1 MSNKF
6 REITEPQLEQEEQVV
21 AEPVAAPSPSKS
33 YGKPRKKGVL
43 AKALSSIFSGTFLSN
58 EKTVAHVPFILF
70 VAALTLLYITNGYY
84 ADDKVREFNK
94 STNQLKELRSEYIS
108 TKSELM
114 FASKQSE
121 VAKAVAADGLF
132 EPVVPPK
139 KIEADSAELYKGI
152 NENVFGN

>member
-1 MSNKF
+1 MANKF
-6 REITEPQLEQEEQVV
+6 REIPEPQEKQEQKVT
-21 AEPVAAPSPSKS
+21 EPVAAPSPPKS
-33 YGKPRKKGVL
+33 PAKPRKKGVL
-43 AKALSSIFSGTFLSN
+43 AKALASIFSGSFLSN
-58 EKTVAHVPFILF
+58 EKSFAHVPFILF
-70 VAALTLLYITNGYY
+70 VTALTILYIANGYY

-121 VAKAVAADGLF
+121 VAKAVAEQGLL

-152 NENVFGN
+152 NDNIFGN

>member
-1 MSNKF
+1 MANKF
-6 REITEPQLEQEEQVV
+6 REIQEPQEKQEQTI
-21 AEPVAAPSPSKS
+21 AEPVAAPSPPKS
-33 YGKPRKKGVL
+33 PAKPRKKGVL
-43 AKALSSIFSGTFLSN
+43 AKALSSIFSGSFLSN
-58 EKTVAHVPFILF
+58 EKSFAHVPFILYGT
-70 VAALTLLYITNGYY
+70 ALTILYIANGYY

-121 VAKAVAADGLF
+121 VAKAVAEQGLM

-152 NENVFGN
+152 NDKIFGN